1 MKIPGNR
8 EQNRSNAVKE
18 AHLWLIPLLGIAFL
32 LWYIKNA
39 TCDVVYSDYI
49 RLVNSY
55 LPDVCDPKKF
65 FVADV
70 LTRIPINY
78 LARIINVKLFGFSIT
93 FDRVLGAVSVG
104 LAAWCFSACIPVS
117 YKVRMHMVYS
127 SYGGRV
133 QPESNGKCLQ
143 MEAAGPISLPL
154 PAFSITMNW
163 FLTAITE
170 DRKKSGTRPDLCF
183 FRGLSSW
190 EQPVLTVQ
198 SMPLL

>member
-1 MKIPGNR
+1 M
-8 EQNRSNAVKE
+8 
-18 AHLWLIPLLGIAFL
+18 
-32 LWYIKNA
+32 
-39 TCDVVYSDYI
+39 VYSDYI

-78 LARIINVKLFGFSIT
+78 LARIINVKLFDFPSP
-93 FDRVLGAVSVG
+93 FDRVLGAVLG
-104 LAAWCFSACIPVS
+104 LAARCFFCLFPSVKGS
-117 YKVRMHMVYS
+117 DNMVYS
-127 SYGGRV
+127 PYGGRV
-133 QPESNGKCLQ
+133 QPEQMGNAGQ
-143 MEAAGPISLPL
+143 MEAAGPISFCLCL
-154 PAFSITMNW
+154 LFFFSITRF

-198 SMPLL
+198 SMLLL

>member
-1 MKIPGNR
+1 MVQEEKYMKIPGNR

-70 LTRIPINY
+70 LTRIPINWGCKR
-78 LARIINVKLFGFSIT
+78 RICSLVLFCLFPSVKGS
-93 FDRVLGAVSVG
+93 DN
-104 LAAWCFSACIPVS
+104 
-117 YKVRMHMVYS
+117 MVYS
-127 SYGGRV
+127 PYGGHV
-133 QPESNGKCLQ
+133 QPEQMGNADKWKRLVPFLCLC
-143 MEAAGPISLPL
+143 LL
-154 PAFSITMNW
+154 
-163 FLTAITE
+163 FL
-170 DRKKSGTRPDLCF
+170 SPDSF
-183 FRGLSSW
+183 
-190 EQPVLTVQ
+190 
-198 SMPLL
+198 